1 MSKQIDVGET
11 LKTHADE
18 IQKLKKNLASEI
30 AGSTFY
36 DDIFILRFILS
47 NGSTAEVNL
56 RETIKWR
63 RENAK
68 ALEIAST
75 GGPPPHDDIVG
86 RLCVMDFHGTTSDG
100 SPLLIIRSG
109 LTNVPD
115 LMSRATPEQIGEW
128 MLIQREEGFAIC
140 DAATRKSGKL
150 VKLIVVNDFQHAKM
164 LGADRRFFKGL
175 GMASK
180 GSETY
185 YPQLLGIQVMIN
197 PPSWMNMV
205 FPIAK
210 LFMSKRT
217 LDKIKVC
224 PGIVNSGTDLSKCP
238 FLSTYLKADDFPTFL
253 GGNCT
258 CSDKGGC
265 IRGVDNNRITPVI
278 GIERVPSGNPSPRV
292 EDSTD

>member
-1 MSKQIDVGET
+1 MLLTQIDVAEA
-11 LKTHADE
+11 LKTHEDE

-30 AGSTFY
+30 AGSSLF
-36 DDIFILRFILS
+36 DDIFILRFVLS
-47 NGSTAEVNL
+47 NGLKAEANL
-56 RETIKWR
+56 REAIKWR

-86 RLCVMDFHGTTSDG
+86 IDER
-100 SPLLIIRSG
+100 PG
-109 LTNVPD
+109 LDV
-115 LMSRATPEQIGEW
+115 LH
-128 MLIQREEGFAIC
+128 C

-164 LGADRRFFKGL
+164 LGADSRFFKGL
-175 GMASK
+175 GIASK
-180 GSETY
+180 RSEVY

-224 PGIVNSGTDLSKCP
+224 PGIVNSGTDLTKCP
-238 FLSTYLKADDFPTFL
+238 FLNQYLKADDFPTFL

-258 CSDKGGC
+258 CSEKGGC
-265 IRGVDNNRITPVI
+265 VRGVENDRITPVNGI
-278 GIERVPSGNPSPRV
+278 GKVPAANPSPSV
-292 EDSTD
+292 EDSTY